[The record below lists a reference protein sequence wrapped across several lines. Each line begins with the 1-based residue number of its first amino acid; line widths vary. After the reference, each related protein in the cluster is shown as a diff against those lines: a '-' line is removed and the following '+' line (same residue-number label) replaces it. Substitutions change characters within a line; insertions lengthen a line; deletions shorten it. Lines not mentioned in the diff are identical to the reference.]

1 MIGIIMGSRSDL
13 EVMQVAS
20 DILKELNIPFELTV
34 VSAHRTPER
43 MFDYAKTARERG
55 VKCIIAGA
63 GGAAHLPGMV
73 ASLTTLPVIGVPIKS
88 RNSIDGWDS
97 LLSIVQ
103 MPDGVPVATVAIN
116 GAKNAGLLA
125 VRILAAHHDPQ
136 LAARLDNYRRS
147 LSDKVHE
154 GISVLKQQHTNTF
167 DH

>member
-1 MIGIIMGSRSDL
+1 MI
-13 EVMQVAS
+13 
-20 DILKELNIPFELTV
+20 
-34 VSAHRTPER
+34 
-43 MFDYAKTARERG
+43 
-55 VKCIIAGA
+55 
-63 GGAAHLPGMV
+63 

-103 MPDGVPVATVAIN
+103 MPEGVPVATVAIN

-125 VRILAAHHDPQ
+125 VRILGAHHDPQ

-154 GISVLKQQHTNTF
+154 GISVLKEHHKNTF